1 MADSSYVQMGN
12 DGPRAGN
19 VSALVPGLDD
29 PNLSQEEKD
38 YRLAIALQ
46 QQENAAVQAA
56 KKKHDASVAVQHTR
70 VSRSGVNT
78 ALAHIRKQQK
88 SGDAGGAYSPTSSGD
103 YYAPDDGSADAQ
115 LARKIQN
122 EEMEAAGEE
131 QRSRR
136 RAGAETGART
146 GRIAGQEEQ
155 EEEEQFEQ
163 QELVLEQ

>member
-56 KKKHDASVAVQHTR
+56 KKKHDASVAAQHTR

-115 LARKIQN
+115 LARKLQD
-122 EEMEAAGEE
+122 EEMEAAGTAKMLEKIVKDDV
-131 QRSRR
+131 
-136 RAGAETGART
+136 ADKKAAMLRT
-146 GRIAGQEEQ
+146 GRSGHTGAT
-155 EEEEQFEQ
+155 
-163 QELVLEQ
+163 VKK